1 MLRNMRLWTGLIQHS
16 FYCPGSFLGKNKIEA
31 WVGSICVQIAE
42 NMELLS
48 PIVLLVEHWGESGTM
63 RGNAIEKM

>member
-1 MLRNMRLWTGLIQHS
+1 MDRTDPAFLS
-16 FYCPGSFLGKNKIEA
+16 CPGSFLGKNKIEG

-63 RGNAIEKM
+63 CGNAIEKCKEILSR